1 VEQYARYR
9 APAESG
15 QKLIVPPWSDLGDI
29 ASANCGWR
37 ARSDIEIGGQS
48 LEEFASQARRELVAR
63 AAEHVATYH
72 SPQAAA
78 NMAALV
84 DCSRPLILTGHQP
97 EMVHAGVW
105 LKNFAAA
112 ALAKSRGGIALNLV
126 IDGDACRSTSI
137 RVPGGTLNEPRFA
150 AVEFDRPAEKTP
162 WEERTVVDERT
173 WQSFAQRVRSETR
186 ELLPERI
193 LDQWWPTAIE
203 RYHATGRIGASLA
216 QARHLTELA
225 WGQESLELP
234 QSQMCQ
240 TDAFRRFAC
249 HLFLHLPR
257 FVDAYNASLVEYR
270 RVHRIRNH
278 AHPVPNLACQRP
290 WLQAPFWIW
299 SAADPRRRPVYIRR
313 EPTAL
318 VLSDLGS
325 FERSLPLAKGGDPA
339 SAVAELA
346 RWESEGYKLRSRALI
361 TTMFARLAVA
371 DLFIHGIGG
380 AKYDQ
385 ATDAICQRFFG
396 TAPPPF
402 AAISGTLRLPI
413 AHGNGDDVTIRQ
425 LRQSL
430 RELDYHPERF
440 VAIDGP
446 ASASNGAERFLSEK
460 RSWIDTSKT
469 PQNAASR
476 HAAITAAN
484 HALQPFL
491 AERRSNLETQLATAA
506 EQSRANRVL
515 NSREFSFCLFPRNL
529 LEQFLLDFPA

>member
-15 QKLIVPPWSDLGDI
+15 QKLIVPPWGELGDV

-37 ARSDIEIGGQS
+37 ARAEIEIAGQS
-48 LEEFASQARRELVAR
+48 LKEFAVQARRELITR
-63 AAEHVATYH
+63 AAEHVTTYH
-72 SPQAAA
+72 SSHAIA
-78 NMAALV
+78 NMVSLV

-112 ALAKSRGGIALNLV
+112 ALAKSHGGMALNLV

-137 RVPGGTLNEPRFA
+137 RVPSGTLKEPRFA
-150 AVEFDRPAEKTP
+150 AVEFDRPAEKVP
-162 WEERTVVDERT
+162 WEERGVVDERT
-173 WQSFAQRVRSETR
+173 WQSFA
-186 ELLPERI
+186 ERI
-193 LDQWWPTAIE
+193 QAETAPLLKQRMLDEWWPRAIE
-203 RYHATGRIGASLA
+203 RYRATGRLGASLA

-257 FVDAYNASLVEYR
+257 FVDAYNAALVEYR

-299 SAADPRRRPVYIRR
+299 CAADPRRRAVYLRR
-313 EPTAL
+313 EANAL
-318 VLSDLGS
+318 ILSDLRS
-325 FERSLPLAKGGDPA
+325 FERSLPLAKGGDSA

-346 RWESEGYKLRSRALI
+346 RWEAEGCKLRSRALI

-413 AHGNGDDVTIRQ
+413 AHGNGDAAVIRQ

-440 VAIDGP
+440 VALNQP
-446 ASASNGAERFLSEK
+446 ASDGDGAARFLSEK
-460 RSWIDTSKT
+460 ERWIHTSKT
-469 PQNAASR
+469 PQNSASR
-476 HAAITAAN
+476 HAAMTAAN

-491 AERRSNLETQLATAA
+491 ADRRAFLETQLATAA

-515 NSREFSFCLFPRNL
+515 SSREYSFCLFPRNL

>member
-1 VEQYARYR
+1 MEQYARYR

-15 QKLIVPPWSDLGDI
+15 QKLIVPPWSDLGDV

-37 ARSDIEIGGQS
+37 ARAVIEIGGQS
-48 LEEFASQARRELVAR
+48 LKEFAAQARRELVVR
-63 AAEHVATYH
+63 ASQHVASYH
-72 SPQAAA
+72 LASVSENP
-78 NMAALV
+78 AALI

-112 ALAKSRGGIALNLV
+112 SLAKSRGGVALNLV

-137 RVPGGTLNEPRFA
+137 RVPGGTPSEPRFA
-150 AVEFDRPAEKTP
+150 AVEFDRPAEKVP
-162 WEERTVVDERT
+162 WEERSVVDEGAWR
-173 WQSFAQRVRSETR
+173 SFAERVRAETR
-186 ELLPERI
+186 ELLPERM
-193 LDQWWPTAIE
+193 LDEWWPTALQ
-203 RYHATGRIGASLA
+203 RYQATGRIGASLA

-299 SAADPRRRPVYIRR
+299 CAADARRRAVYIRR
-313 EPTAL
+313 EGAAL
-318 VLSDLGS
+318 VLSDLRS
-325 FERSLPLAKGGDPA
+325 FERTLPLTKGGDPA

-346 RWESEGYKLRSRALI
+346 RWEAEGCKLRSRALI

-413 AHGNGDDVTIRQ
+413 AHGNGDDAAIRQ

-440 VAIDGP
+440 VTIDGP
-446 ASASNGAERFLSEK
+446 SSDGNGAERFLSEK
-460 RSWIDTSKT
+460 QHWIGTSKT

-484 HALQPFL
+484 HALQPLL
-491 AERRSNLETQLATAA
+491 AERRSLLETQLAAA
-506 EQSRANRVL
+506 AQQSRANRVL
-515 NSREFSFCLFPRNL
+515 NSREYSFCLFPRNL